1 MKKSLLL
8 YIILSACI
16 FLTILFILPSVQ
28 AQIQDQDGD
37 GIPDQLTEENIK
49 NQTNNTLAQFQY
61 LSQEWKKILL
71 EKPIIAA
78 TDSFLRKIDLLF
90 LVFFGQS
97 YDLTF
102 AFFLLFVLWLIVFL
116 KAEETLEYIGL
127 PKLYSYLGGLGTAM
141 ILAQIG
147 LLRIIITGL
156 VYILYSSDSTFRK
169 VIFFVVIF
177 LVLVLIYVTW
187 SVINKKMKERKKKK
201 LEEKA
206 ERKEKKLIKIT
217 EAVEEGMK
225 EGEK

>member
-1 MKKSLLL
+1 MKKSLVSCSIL
-8 YIILSACI
+8 YTFI
-16 FLTILFILPSVQ
+16 FLAILLILQSVQ
-28 AQIQDQDGD
+28 AQVQDLNGD

-71 EKPIIAA
+71 EKPIIAS
-78 TDSFLRKIDLLF
+78 TDSFLRKIDLFF
-90 LVFFGQS
+90 LVLFGQS

-102 AFFLLFVLWLIVFL
+102 AFFLLFILWLIVFL

-127 PKLYSYLGGLGTAM
+127 PKLYSYLGGLGIAM

-147 LLRIIITGL
+147 LLRLIITGL

-206 ERKEKKLIKIT
+206 EKKEKKLIKIT
-217 EAVEEGMK
+217 EAVEEGME